1 MMEQRVPVE
10 AKVADVMAV
19 SSVLDQLDNFNQNL
33 KELTTK
39 YNMADIM
46 HHLKRATKGGST
58 LFRKRG
64 VYQFYQENKDTVD
77 TIDKNSDIFA
87 FLSLNYDDDGTI
99 KPYLYYYYS
108 YLLDHKNQKEQI
120 QALLQRL
127 NELDIKEIAMDK
139 ELDFTREEYRFESW
153 QCRSFL
159 YPIVYLE
166 NMEILPN
173 YETDVIRYR
182 SKGSNYKL
190 LIGNERYAYIKNRIF
205 VNDLTFPVESLPQSV
220 RWKSI
225 QNHIL
230 KLAESTTKSKKAL
243 RNSVDLNVSL
253 QDLDAQMADTC
264 NTFTRIDEVN
274 SKPELVAALTQIQ
287 TGIAA
292 LYGIKRDYEAEIT
305 IENPSLSQQTIKEET
320 KQYVKRRDSM
330 IDID

>member
-1 MMEQRVPVE
+1 MEQRVPVE

-46 HHLKRATKGGST
+46 HHLKRATKGEST

-64 VYQFYQENKDTVD
+64 IYQFYQENKDTVD
-77 TIDKNSDIFA
+77 TIDKNSDIFM
-87 FLSLNYDDDGTI
+87 FLSLNYKDDGTM
-99 KPYLYYYYS
+99 KTDLSYYYE
-108 YLLDHKNQKEQI
+108 YLLNHNDEKQRI
-120 QALLQRL
+120 QALLQELQRL
-127 NELDIKEIAMDK
+127 NIREITLNEEA
-139 ELDFTREEYRFESW
+139 DFTKEEYHLEMW
-153 QCRSFL
+153 YYCPIL
-159 YPIVYLE
+159 NPIVYLE
-166 NMEILPN
+166 NIKVLPN
-173 YETDVIRYR
+173 YEKNTIKYH
-182 SKGSNYKL
+182 SKRSNYKL
-190 LIGNERYAYIKNRIF
+190 LIGNERFKHSINKIV
-205 VNDLTFPVESLPQSV
+205 VNNMTFPIECLPASTSYDIIRDSILSLA
-220 RWKSI
+220 KG
-225 QNHIL
+225 
-230 KLAESTTKSKKAL
+230 TKESKKAL
-243 RNSVDLNVSL
+243 QNAVDLDVSL

>member
-1 MMEQRVPVE
+1 M
-10 AKVADVMAV
+10 
-19 SSVLDQLDNFNQNL
+19 
-33 KELTTK
+33 
-39 YNMADIM
+39 
-46 HHLKRATKGGST
+46 
-58 LFRKRG
+58 
-64 VYQFYQENKDTVD
+64 
-77 TIDKNSDIFA
+77 
-87 FLSLNYDDDGTI
+87 
-99 KPYLYYYYS
+99 
-108 YLLDHKNQKEQI
+108 DHKDQKEQI

>member
-1 MMEQRVPVE
+1 MEQRVPVE
-10 AKVADVMAV
+10 AKLVDVMAI
-19 SSVLDQLDNFNQNL
+19 SSVLNQFDSFNQNL
-33 KELTTK
+33 KKLATR
-39 YNMADIM
+39 YNMKDIIYY
-46 HHLKRATKGGST
+46 LKKAIRGETT
-58 LFRKRG
+58 IFRKRG

-127 NELDIKEIAMDK
+127 NELDIKEIAMNKD
-139 ELDFTREEYRFESW
+139 LDLTQEEYQFESW
-153 QCRSFL
+153 QCHSVL
-159 YPIVYLE
+159 YPVVYLE

-173 YETDVIRYR
+173 YEKDVIRYR

-205 VNDLTFPVESLPQSV
+205 VKNLTFPVESLPQSV
-220 RWKSI
+220 CWKSI
-225 QNHIL
+225 QDYIL
-230 KLAESTTKSKKAL
+230 KLAESTKESKKAL
-243 RNSVDLNVSL
+243 RNSVDLNVGL

-305 IENPSLSQQTIKEET
+305 IENPSLSQQTINEET

>member
-10 AKVADVMAV
+10 AKLVDVMAI
-19 SSVLDQLDNFNQNL
+19 SSVLNQFDSFNQNL
-33 KELTTK
+33 KKLATR
-39 YNMADIM
+39 YNMKDIIYY
-46 HHLKRATKGGST
+46 LKKAIRGETT
-58 LFRKRG
+58 IFRKRG
-64 VYQFYQENKDTVD
+64 IYQFYQENKDT
-77 TIDKNSDIFA
+77 IDIINKNSDIFVL
-87 FLSLNYDDDGTI
+87 LSVNYDDDGTM
-99 KPYLYYYYS
+99 KPYLDFYYR
-108 YLLDHKNQKEQI
+108 YLLEHKDEKEQI

-127 NELDIKEIAMDK
+127 NELEIKEIAMDK
-139 ELDFTREEYRFESW
+139 ELDFTQEEYQFESW

-305 IENPSLSQQTIKEET
+305 IENSSLSQQTIKEET

>member
-10 AKVADVMAV
+10 AKLVDVMAI
-19 SSVLDQLDNFNQNL
+19 SSVLNQFDSFNQNL
-33 KELTTK
+33 KDLATR
-39 YNMADIM
+39 YNMKDIIYY
-46 HHLKRATKGGST
+46 LKKAIRGETT
-58 LFRKRG
+58 IFRKRG
-64 VYQFYQENKDTVD
+64 IYQFYQENKDT
-77 TIDKNSDIFA
+77 IDIINKNSDIFVL
-87 FLSLNYDDDGTI
+87 LSVNYDDDGTM
-99 KPYLYYYYS
+99 KPYLDFYYR
-108 YLLDHKNQKEQI
+108 YLLEHKDEKEQI

-127 NELDIKEIAMDK
+127 NELEIKEIAMDK
-139 ELDFTREEYRFESW
+139 ELDFTQEEYQFESW

-305 IENPSLSQQTIKEET
+305 IENSSLSQQTIKEET

>member
-1 MMEQRVPVE
+1 MEQRVPVE
-10 AKVADVMAV
+10 AKLVDVMAI
-19 SSVLDQLDNFNQNL
+19 SSVLNQFDSFNQNL
-33 KELTTK
+33 KKLATR
-39 YNMADIM
+39 YNMKDIIYY
-46 HHLKRATKGGST
+46 LKKAIRGETT
-58 LFRKRG
+58 IFRKRG
-64 VYQFYQENKDTVD
+64 IYQFYQENKDT
-77 TIDKNSDIFA
+77 IDIINKNSDIFVL
-87 FLSLNYDDDGTI
+87 LSVNYDDDGTM
-99 KPYLYYYYS
+99 KPYLDFYYR
-108 YLLDHKNQKEQI
+108 YLLEHKDEKEQI

-127 NELDIKEIAMDK
+127 NELEIKEIAMDK
-139 ELDFTREEYRFESW
+139 ELDFTQEEYQFESW

-305 IENPSLSQQTIKEET
+305 IENSSLSQQTIKEET

>member
-1 MMEQRVPVE
+1 MEQRVPVE
-10 AKVADVMAV
+10 AKLVDVMAI
-19 SSVLDQLDNFNQNL
+19 SSVLNQFDSFNQNL
-33 KELTTK
+33 KDLATR
-39 YNMADIM
+39 YNMKDIIYY
-46 HHLKRATKGGST
+46 LKKAIRGETT
-58 LFRKRG
+58 IFRKRG
-64 VYQFYQENKDTVD
+64 IYQFYQENKDT
-77 TIDKNSDIFA
+77 IDIINKNSDIFVL
-87 FLSLNYDDDGTI
+87 LSVNYDDDGTM
-99 KPYLYYYYS
+99 KPYLDFYYR
-108 YLLDHKNQKEQI
+108 YLLEHKDEKEQI

-127 NELDIKEIAMDK
+127 NELEIKEIAMDK
-139 ELDFTREEYRFESW
+139 ELDFTQEEYQFESW

-305 IENPSLSQQTIKEET
+305 IENSSLSQQTIKEET